1 MYVSGMFDHSGIVM
15 SQQLIHHATQDSE
28 KGIY

>member
-15 SQQLIHHATQDSE
+15 SQQLIRHATQDSE